1 MAVSLLNPN
10 YVFCTGNIYVSGQ
23 WCIAVSHSSDGGTTW
38 EHDTIPGGSN
48 GFAVAFD
55 AVDPN
60 LVYVGGDSAYSYTYP
75 QLLVSTDLGVTWT
88 PRHAGLNGR
97 VWAIAADPVQSG
109 VVYCGT
115 YRGVFKSTNAGAS
128 WTATPL
134 AYETRALVVD
144 PTDPAKL
151 YAGTYGNGVYVS
163 TNAGATWTAMNT
175 GLGCLRILSL
185 GLRPG
190 PGSVLYAGTDG
201 GAVYRTDI
209 LTSVTDQPASEVRAA
224 RFEITPNPCRDRAF
238 VRLLTQAHD
247 SSITATVSLFD
258 VTGKRVLSTKG
269 AGFWE
274 LDVSA
279 LAPGSYFVSLAG
291 PGQRLIA
298 RLIVT
303 R

>member
-10 YVFCTGNIYVSGQ
+10 YVFCTGNVYVSGQ
-23 WCIAVSHSSDGGTTW
+23 WYIAVSHSSDGGTTW
-38 EHDTIPGGSN
+38 ERDTLANGSN

-60 LVYVGGDSAYSYTYP
+60 LVYIGGDSAYSYSYP
-75 QLLVSTDLGVTWT
+75 QLLASTDLGATWT
-88 PRHAGLNGR
+88 PRRAGLNGR

-175 GLGCLRILSL
+175 GLGCNKVICLALRS
-185 GLRPG
+185 GVSR
-190 PGSVLYAGTDG
+190 VLYAGTDG
-201 GAVYRTDI
+201 GAIYRTDV
-209 LTSVTDQPASEVRAA
+209 LTSVTDQPAGDVRAA
-224 RFEITPNPCRDRAF
+224 RFEITPNLCRDRAF
-238 VRLLTQAHD
+238 IRLRTRSGD
-247 SSITATVSLFD
+247 SSLTATVSLFD
-258 VTGKRVLSTKG
+258 VTGKRVLSATG

-291 PGQRLIA
+291 PGQHLMTRLV
-298 RLIVT
+298 VT